1 MENVN
6 CVLCPNKKY
15 LVGAIVCM
23 TSVLK
28 NANIKAKV
36 RFFILHTELEK
47 EDIKLINELKKIREC
62 EINIINVTEYFG
74 YFKNVDF
81 TDALNYLKG
90 NYETLY
96 RLLIWKIIPK
106 DVEKCFYLDSDLL
119 VNCDLLEVSKK
130 LPEDKLIAAVED
142 IYVIT
147 VGKDIFVKQF
157 PHYEKTEEF
166 KNFAGDVK
174 GYNYF
179 GAGFLLVN
187 LKLGTEMQ
195 IFEELVKYLNKY
207 PNIALMDQDVLNI
220 VFSQNNKDKVEW
232 LDIKY
237 NYHVDCNITVMRS
250 KNLALT
256 LEKTKVIHFAGDS
269 KPWVIGNME
278 DKEKDYLHQYYREWF
293 KYLKVSPLRNKY
305 NYYASK
311 KLIIEKKKKDILK
324 VNFLG
329 ISGFLRVKEIERL
342 GIIKTRYYLFNF
354 VPVFKVKQK
363 GNTKSYYLMGL
374 RFFKIK
380 C

>member
-47 EDIKLINELKKIREC
+47 EDIKLINELKKIRQC
-62 EINIINVTEYFG
+62 EINIINVTEYLG

-81 TDALNYLKG
+81 TDSPNYLKG
-90 NYETLY
+90 NYEALY

-106 DVEKCFYLDSDLL
+106 DVEKCFWLDADLL
-119 VNCDLLEVSKK
+119 VNCDLLLLSKK

-142 IYVIT
+142 IPSI
-147 VGKDIFVKQF
+147 GKRKINFLRSYT
-157 PHYEKTEEF
+157 HYKEIEEF
-166 KNFAGDVK
+166 KNFVEDVK

-179 GAGFLLVN
+179 GSGFLLIN

-195 IFEELVKYLNKY
+195 IFEELIKYLKY
-207 PNIALMDQDVLNI
+207 TGLKFIDQDILNI

-232 LDIKY
+232 LDVIY
-237 NYHVDCNITVMRS
+237 NYFANTYERPKIQE
-250 KNLALT
+250 
-256 LEKTKVIHFAGDS
+256 LELKVKDTKIIHFAGDS

-278 DKEKDYLHQYYREWF
+278 DNGEYPNKYYREWF

-329 ISGFLRVKEIERL
+329 ISVFLRIKETERL
-342 GIIKTRYYLFNF
+342 GIIKTKYYLFNF